1 MLASGTMN
9 TVTEI
14 EAAIE
19 QLPPE
24 EFRALRE
31 WVVRRGAAAA
41 GRMWSPE
48 ELGAAAQRMVDEP
61 DAAKARVIWDEVMNG
76 FYGEGRA

>member
-1 MLASGTMN
+1 MS
-9 TVTEI
+9 TVAEI

-19 QLPPE
+19 QLPQE

-31 WVVRRGAAAA
+31 WIVQRPVGVA

-61 DAAKARVIWDEVMNG
+61 DPEKARVLWEELAAG
-76 FYGEGRA
+76 FYGDERA

>member
-1 MLASGTMN
+1 MS
-9 TVTEI
+9 TVAEI

-19 QLPPE
+19 QLPQE

-31 WVVRRGAAAA
+31 WIVQRPAATA

-61 DAAKARVIWDEVMNG
+61 DPVRAEALKEEIIRG
-76 FYGEGRA
+76 FYGDADA